1 MSVDLKDSLVNDT
14 FIVHVQPV
22 LEKVQSATGYFDIIG
37 DLFWDNLFIPLFFGI
52 SIPLVYKFVKERL
65 KKHNLK
71 KYQTKTIQED
81 QYKALVNNIRLDG
94 NYFRVNKVNDD
105 EFIIPFPETREKKL
119 EELGFRKVYKKNKNQ
134 CLDNSLYHYISKY
147 YGEQL
152 TYKGEDYSIHE
163 FIVKVA
169 EETAD
174 IFIHDIRQAKLRFNK
189 YLYGIYDVKIDD
201 DNKCDISVYNSD
213 YFTYKCSVNLY
224 NALAAIPVK
233 SKLPNLSVN
242 VVQVRPFYNSVA
254 VGGFVIIDRGNGDEL
269 VTGFR
274 GENCQSGG
282 YWHFSYDETFTED
295 DKSAEDDQPNL
306 MACLRRAL
314 SEELGILRKTQD
326 KCIPTS
332 QITFLNVGVI
342 RTAGNDNRLEFEVCS
357 FVRVCLSEAFTLE
370 DFIHGYRF
378 AKDAEIETRCLDFI
392 PINELDKFVST
403 HKISPEA
410 KHLARTISLLN
421 DFNLLGSDKEG
432 YHEILE
438 TN

>member
-1 MSVDLKDSLVNDT
+1 MSIDLKDTLVDDT
-14 FIVHVQPV
+14 IIAQVQPV

-81 QYKALVNNIRLDG
+81 QYMVLVNNIRLDG

-134 CLDNSLYHYISKY
+134 CLDNSLYYYISKY

-174 IFIHDIRQAKLRFNK
+174 VFIHDMRQVKLRFNK

-242 VVQVRPFYNSVA
+242 VAQVRPFYNSVA
-254 VGGFVIIDRGNGDEL
+254 VGGYVIIDRGNGDEL

-274 GENCQSGG
+274 GDNCQSGG

-314 SEELGILRKTQD
+314 SEELGILRKTQE

-421 DFNLLGSDKEG
+421 DFNLLGSDQEG